1 MRKGLTISILF
12 LLFSCNNNSNKS
24 IQLSQQTNI
33 DIGNKFIDAF
43 YSFNKDSLQ
52 TILNDAKESQPEI
65 LYYQKWAECANYK
78 IVNRAQ
84 YVEKNDSTIIFP
96 ITVKDDLMSAL
107 KINFNVTDSF
117 QISITNGKIRSVKT
131 SSNDIDTYFQA
142 KEWVNKNRP
151 KLVEKACEGIWEGG
165 PTPCECVLGMIK
177 GFTEF
182 TNEKKNNSQ
191 KQK

>member
-1 MRKGLTISILF
+1 MRTGLTISILI

-33 DIGNKFIDAF
+33 DIGNKFINAF

-78 IVNRAQ
+78 IVSRAQ

-96 ITVKDDLMSAL
+96 ITVEDDLMAAL
-107 KINFNVTDSF
+107 YLSK
-117 QISITNGKIRSVKT
+117 
-131 SSNDIDTYFQA
+131 SN
-142 KEWVNKNRP
+142 KKS
-151 KLVEKACEGIWEGG
+151 
-165 PTPCECVLGMIK
+165 CVLFSCNVS
-177 GFTEF
+177 FTILIIIL
-182 TNEKKNNSQ
+182 KKFYTHGVV
-191 KQK
+191 

>member
-1 MRKGLTISILF
+1 MRTGLTISILI

-33 DIGNKFIDAF
+33 DIGNKFINAF

-96 ITVKDDLMSAL
+96 ITVEDDLMAAL
-107 KINFNVTDSF
+107 KIDFNVTDSF
-117 QISITNGKIRSVKT
+117 HILIKNGKIRTIKT
-131 SSNDIDTYFQA
+131 SSNDVADFYKA
-142 KEWVNKNRP
+142 EEWVKRYRP
-151 KLVEKACEGIWEGG
+151 EFVEKACEGIWEGG
-165 PTPCECVLGMIK
+165 PTPCECVQGVVK

-182 TNEKKNNSQ
+182 RIEKNNNNQ
-191 KQK
+191 KLK

>member
-1 MRKGLTISILF
+1 MRTGLTISILF

-65 LYYQKWAECANYK
+65 LYYQKWAECANY
-78 IVNRAQ
+78 IVVNRAH

-96 ITVKDDLMSAL
+96 ITVKDDLMLAL
-107 KINFNVTDSF
+107 KIDFNVTDSF

-151 KLVEKACEGIWEGG
+151 RLVKKACEGIWEGG

-182 TNEKKNNSQ
+182 TDEKKNNSQ